1 MDDSYDKQDEPPLDP
16 ALIQVQQR
24 IRRMMLIAGL
34 TLGLGILAVFIAIL
48 YRIFSYQGAAVP
60 VPVVEGAVIP
70 TVTRTAL
77 GLAPDA
83 RLVSTSLDGNR
94 IALTFDDG
102 AGATIVIFDSGRM
115 QVVSRLRIADE

>member
-48 YRIFSYQGAAVP
+48 YRIFSYQGAATP

-70 TVTRTAL
+70 TVTRSAL

-83 RLVSTSLDGNR
+83 RLVSTSLDGDR
-94 IALTFDDG
+94 IALTFDDA

-115 QVVSRLRIADE
+115 QVISRLRIAGE